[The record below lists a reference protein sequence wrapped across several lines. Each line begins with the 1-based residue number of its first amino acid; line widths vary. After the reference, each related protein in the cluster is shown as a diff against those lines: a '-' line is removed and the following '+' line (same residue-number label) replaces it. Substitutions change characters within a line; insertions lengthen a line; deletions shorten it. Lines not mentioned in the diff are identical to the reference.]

1 MRRIKEFRRILHFIA
16 IVLLVGGITFAG
28 FSLHINSFIAGFVYL
43 LPVLLI
49 AFFWGFWEAT
59 LASVLCVL
67 CLDYFFTDPVFA
79 LYMAD
84 PRDWV
89 AISAFETVALVVSK
103 LAMQAKTRAA
113 DSEEQRM
120 RLEKLYRISR
130 EALLFDQPEDCG
142 AQLVAIAREVLR
154 ADGVALWDAGEDK
167 ICISGQIL
175 VETKE
180 LRAFYEHAADEDDA
194 ARGLWKRVVC
204 LGQRPIGVLC
214 VAGTKIDLAVVDSI
228 ASLAAIAMERAR
240 SFAEK
245 STAEAAKQS
254 EQLRTAVLDG
264 LAHAFKTPLTTIRSA
279 SSGLLEIA
287 ELDSSQKELVELI
300 DQEAGRLADLTAKL
314 LTTAKLDG
322 SKLKVH
328 RERVQLTEIV
338 EKCSLECSGA
348 LNQHP
353 LNVRGLPG
361 QKRVW
366 ADPQLV
372 KLALDQMLDNAAK
385 YSSPASRISFVFHE
399 NAVET
404 VIGVHNEGS
413 FIPPHEHHQI
423 FTRFYRAPG
432 SEHKAPGT
440 GIGLAVTKR
449 IAEAHGGT
457 VWVESDPASGTT
469 FFLSLPQ
476 GPKGNE

>member
-1 MRRIKEFRRILHFIA
+1 MKQIRESRRTIHFVA
-16 IVLLVGGITFAG
+16 IILLVGSITFAG

-89 AISAFETVALVVSK
+89 AISAFETVALLVSK
-103 LAMQAKTRAA
+103 LAMQAKSRAA
-113 DSEEQRM
+113 DAEEQRT

-130 EALLFDQPEDCG
+130 DALLFDQPEDCG
-142 AQLVAIAREVLR
+142 AQLVAIAREVLQ
-154 ADGVALWDAGEDK
+154 ADGVALWDAAEDK
-167 ICISGQIL
+167 ICISGQVA

-180 LRAFYEHAADEDDA
+180 LRATYERSVDEDDA
-194 ARGLWKRVVC
+194 ARGLWKRAVC
-204 LGQRPIGVLC
+204 LGQKPVGVLC
-214 VAGTKIDLAVVDSI
+214 VAGIKIDLPILDSI

-240 SFAEK
+240 SFEEK
-245 STAEAAKQS
+245 STAEAARQS
-254 EQLRTAVLDG
+254 EQLRTAVLDA

-279 SSGLLEIA
+279 SSGLLEIDG
-287 ELDSSQKELVELI
+287 LHGSQKELVELI
-300 DQEAGRLADLTAKL
+300 DQEAGRLADLTARL

-322 SKLKVH
+322 STLKLR
-328 RERVQLTEIV
+328 REQVQLTEIV
-338 EKCSLECSGA
+338 EKCSHECSSA
-348 LNQHP
+348 LTRHDLYIRDIP
-353 LNVRGLPG
+353 K
-361 QKRVW
+361 QKKVW

-372 KLALDQMLDNAAK
+372 KLALNQMLDNAAK
-385 YSSPASRISFVFHE
+385 YSSPASRISLVFHE

-413 FIPPHEHHQI
+413 FIPSEERHQI
-423 FTRFYRAPG
+423 FTRFYRTPG
-432 SEHKAPGT
+432 AEHKAPGT

-457 VWVESDPASGTT
+457 AWVESEPGSGTT

-476 GPKGNE
+476 GPKGE